1 MSQVYGLIDNGSI
14 SLQVKLEGISEN
26 CDRVELKENLIDTM
40 YEYKGLG
47 LSASQCGILERVFVM
62 YDNFL
67 ERKTIACFNPQV
79 VISSPETIIMDEGCL
94 TYPGLWL
101 KVRRPKTVDVIFED
115 ENGESQK
122 RKYSGLE
129 ARVFQHEMD
138 HMDGTDFTQKV
149 SKLKLDMS
157 KKRRDKA
164 LEKSEQY
171 KMVRPPS

>member
-67 ERKTIACFNPQV
+67 ERKTIACFNPQ
-79 VISSPETIIMDEGCL
+79 
-94 TYPGLWL
+94 
-101 KVRRPKTVDVIFED
+101 
-115 ENGESQK
+115 
-122 RKYSGLE
+122 
-129 ARVFQHEMD
+129 
-138 HMDGTDFTQKV
+138 
-149 SKLKLDMS
+149 KLLMLFL
-157 KKRRDKA
+157 RM
-164 LEKSEQY
+164 
-171 KMVRPPS
+171 KMVSPKNENTLD